1 MPPVSGGMINETK
14 PQREIILTETQAEAR
29 TKTWDLM
36 SANGVA
42 LLWSPWAVDRALNAY
57 ATEAV
62 SIEDIAALADE
73 NGDGDP
79 ARLLGLFGTPLEDT
93 PFWAAFL
100 RPVAVRS
107 VAPFIGSNPHVV
119 EVATEI
125 LWEEACHAVSAYVP
139 VGTCAGG
146 LRPFYFHYFLRSC
159 LRGAGRKIRARIDEV
174 KGACDLESLE
184 AGRSLRGLGA
194 GPTDGTGMAEA
205 NECATTLFEALA
217 AIRQLPHMGRAYHLL
232 IEQGLT
238 LRDAAVASGVS
249 KSSLQRDSEALA
261 THLQHHFANIHGEAP
276 SGGVDA
282 RRVLAAVRDVL
293 IKRGMVQCLPVPL
306 ARTQG
311 IIPFPMGRPECP
323 DWIA

>member
-1 MPPVSGGMINETK
+1 MITETA

-29 TKTWDLM
+29 TKTWDIM
-36 SANGVA
+36 SANGIA

-57 ATEAV
+57 ATEVA

-73 NGDGDP
+73 NGDGNA
-79 ARLLGLFGTPLEDT
+79 ARLIGLLGTPLDET

-100 RPVAVRS
+100 RPIAVRA

-125 LWEEACHAVSAYVP
+125 LWEEACHAVSVYVP

-146 LRPFYFHYFLRSC
+146 LRPFYFHYFLRHC
-159 LRGAGRKIRARIDEV
+159 LRGAGRKIRARIDEA
-174 KGACDLESLE
+174 KRACDLETLE
-184 AGRSLRGLGA
+184 ATHGLI
-194 GPTDGTGMAEA
+194 TLGTELTHVEDVAEA

-217 AIRQLPHMGRAYHLL
+217 AIRQLPRIERVYRLL
-232 IEQGLT
+232 VEQGLT
-238 LRDAAVASGVS
+238 LRDAAVAAGVS
-249 KSSLQRDSEALA
+249 KSSLQRDSEDLA
-261 THLQHHFANIHGEAP
+261 AHLQQHFAAIHGEAP
-276 SGGVDA
+276 AGEVDA

-293 IKRGMVQCLPVPL
+293 IKRGRIQCLPVPL

-311 IIPFPMGRPECP
+311 IIPFPVRTSEFP